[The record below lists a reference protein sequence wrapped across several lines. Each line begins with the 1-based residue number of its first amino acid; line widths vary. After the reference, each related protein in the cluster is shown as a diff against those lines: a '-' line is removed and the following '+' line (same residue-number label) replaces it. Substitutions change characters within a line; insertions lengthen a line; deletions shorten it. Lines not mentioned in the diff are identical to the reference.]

1 MKRRLFL
8 YNQIPDGNQLVKI
21 KLIIIKNISIGHWAV
36 FVLKRNSNKEKKN
49 YALMKLQILVKRP
62 TFIVTLLLA
71 SKKTLNKK
79 LKICWPCSKKI
90 LFPMLVRISDLCGG
104 CWDCGAAAAG
114 VGSTCLEPGY
124 STMYSQTFVEDLGG
138 VVPQNYR

>member
-62 TFIVTLLLA
+62 IFIVTLLLA

-79 LKICWPCSKKI
+79 LNIC
-90 LFPMLVRISDLCGG
+90 
-104 CWDCGAAAAG
+104 
-114 VGSTCLEPGY
+114 
-124 STMYSQTFVEDLGG
+124 
-138 VVPQNYR
+138 